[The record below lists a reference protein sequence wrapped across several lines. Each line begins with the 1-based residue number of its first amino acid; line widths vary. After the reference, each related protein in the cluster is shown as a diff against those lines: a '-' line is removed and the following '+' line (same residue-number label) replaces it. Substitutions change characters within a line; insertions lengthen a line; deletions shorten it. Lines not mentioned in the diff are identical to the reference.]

1 MELSCV
7 RHSLIPGTSKLFED
21 FLYNFD
27 RVAPFYCHPFLNFE
41 GFIDAAKALNY
52 PEDRRSKL
60 VSALRDQDGESAGLS
75 KLAKPGTV
83 AVVTGQQ
90 VGLFSGPA
98 YTIFKALT
106 AVKLAAEVE
115 QHGVPAVPVF
125 WLATEDHDLAE
136 VDHAWVFN
144 ERVTG
149 CKISVANTVV
159 GGGPVGEVKLRDI
172 PLGEL
177 RRALGELPFADEL
190 MERVAAAY
198 KPGASFGS
206 AFRAFLQDLLGRF
219 GLLFL
224 DPLKPAIREIAA
236 PFLADVVGRVP
247 ELVSHLQKRNQE
259 LITAGYHAQVHVED
273 ESSLLFLLTEGRRA
287 AIRFKDGKFVLKDR
301 SLPAGELRSMA
312 TELSPNALLR
322 PVMQDYL
329 LPTVSY
335 VGGPAEVA
343 YMAQSQVLYQDLL
356 GRMPVI
362 FPRNSFTLLD
372 AKAIKLMDRY
382 GLHLTDLLDFQERVK
397 TRIAARLVPV
407 GLAERLEK
415 IGQSTAAAL
424 DEAQTL
430 LQRFDPTLRSAAT
443 KSSAKI
449 LYQIRR
455 LSEKTARETLR
466 RDERATQDADYL
478 INLVYP
484 HRHLQERLFSIVP
497 FLAKYGPDLPDRLL
511 AMTQTLCPDH
521 MVRTV

>member
-1 MELSCV
+1 
-7 RHSLIPGTSKLFED
+7 
-21 FLYNFD
+21 
-27 RVAPFYCHPFLNFE
+27 
-41 GFIDAAKALNY
+41 
-52 PEDRRSKL
+52 
-60 VSALRDQDGESAGLS
+60 
-75 KLAKPGTV
+75 
-83 AVVTGQQ
+83 
-90 VGLFSGPA
+90 
-98 YTIFKALT
+98 
-106 AVKLAAEVE
+106 
-115 QHGVPAVPVF
+115 
-125 WLATEDHDLAE
+125 

-144 ERVTG
+144 ERAATS
-149 CKISVANTVV
+149 KISVANTVS
-159 GGGPVGEVKLRDI
+159 GGGPVGEVKLQDV
-172 PLGEL
+172 PLAEL
-177 RRALGELPFADEL
+177 RSALGELPFADEVI
-190 MERVAAAY
+190 ERVAAAY

-224 DPLKPAIREIAA
+224 DPLKPAMREIAA

-247 ELVSHLQKRNQE
+247 QLVSRLQKRNQE
-259 LITAGYHAQVHVED
+259 LTDAGYHAQVYVED
-273 ESSLLFLLTEGRRA
+273 ETSLLFLLTEGKRA
-287 AIRFKDGKFVLKDR
+287 AIRLKDGEFVLKDR
-301 SLPAGELRSMA
+301 SLQADELRSMA

-397 TRIAARLVPV
+397 ARIASQLVPG
-407 GLAERLEK
+407 GLAEQLEK
-415 IGQSTAAAL
+415 IGRSTAAAL
-424 DEAQTL
+424 EEAQTSL
-430 LQRFDPTLRSAAT
+430 EQFDPTLRAAAT

-497 FLAKYGPDLPDRLL
+497 FLAKYGLDLPDRLL
-511 AMTQTLCPDH
+511 AITQTLCPDH
-521 MVRTV
+521 MVRMV